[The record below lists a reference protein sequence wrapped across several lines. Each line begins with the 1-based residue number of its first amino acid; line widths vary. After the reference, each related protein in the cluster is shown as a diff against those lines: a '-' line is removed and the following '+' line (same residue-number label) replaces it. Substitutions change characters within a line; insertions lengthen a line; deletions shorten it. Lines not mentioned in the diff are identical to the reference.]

1 LLNFIFFTDLIA
13 VPDFP
18 YEAQETWGLVMLR
31 ETSVLYSS
39 LQDPPITKQNIA
51 LEIAQEIAHM
61 WFGNLVTCKTW

>member
-1 LLNFIFFTDLIA
+1 
-13 VPDFP
+13 
-18 YEAQETWGLVMLR
+18 MLR

-39 LQDPPITKQNIA
+39 FQDPPITKQNIA